1 MKRYKRQYYQKP
13 KSFPKKLVIIGIVLG
28 ILGVT
33 TYFQWTR
40 IQLILKGYNLTE
52 QTMILSLDDQ
62 DIKTYLQEPKIAHL
76 ETWNTLKNQQHYLEY
91 ITYQKYHPD
100 ISKEDVVT
108 YIDTFYQNHYE
119 KLKQLHYPDDI
130 LLQMMETASIKDF
143 DSLIQ
148 QNLDYQQTKPFLSI
162 KGMVYQHLNQYIQ
175 SQKQPLQAV
184 LSISY
189 PFIDSHNEVTQNYLI
204 VQPNAY
210 TTLIK
215 KGFQIA
221 SDYVPKDLVTPNLP
235 YSPDC
240 DNKQLRK
247 EAANALEDMYQ
258 DALKEDLHLAINS
271 AYRTYQQQK
280 AIYDDYHQKYDEV
293 TANGLVAIPGC
304 SEHQLGLGVDLTSQS
319 VLDHQWRF
327 FGDTPEYQWV
337 IKNAHR
343 YGYIL
348 RYPSQKSALTG
359 TANEPWHFRYV
370 GKDVSQIIYENN
382 WTLEDYILHNGFS
395 STLQK
400 INK

>member
-1 MKRYKRQYYQKP
+1 MISPLPHCQVGDIITIIGKDRQAQIMVEELANNANTISNEILSRVGQRLPKIYYQKGVNHETLQT
-13 KSFPKKLVIIGIVLG
+13 S
-28 ILGVT
+28 ILSKNQSHFLKINYYRNCSWYFRVT

-108 YIDTFYQNHYE
+108 YIDTFYQNNYE

-130 LLQMMETASIKDF
+130 FLQMMETASIKDF

-215 KGFQIA
+215 KDF
-221 SDYVPKDLVTPNLP
+221 K
-235 YSPDC
+235 
-240 DNKQLRK
+240 
-247 EAANALEDMYQ
+247 
-258 DALKEDLHLAINS
+258 LH
-271 AYRTYQQQK
+271 
-280 AIYDDYHQKYDEV
+280 
-293 TANGLVAIPGC
+293 
-304 SEHQLGLGVDLTSQS
+304 
-319 VLDHQWRF
+319 
-327 FGDTPEYQWV
+327 
-337 IKNAHR
+337 
-343 YGYIL
+343 
-348 RYPSQKSALTG
+348 
-359 TANEPWHFRYV
+359 
-370 GKDVSQIIYENN
+370 QIIY
-382 WTLEDYILHNGFS
+382 
-395 STLQK
+395 QK
-400 INK
+400 ILLHPIYHTVLIVTINNCEKKLPML